1 MTWESGRHGKWAE
14 WISLLARSS
23 LPLSFPGNPCEENYK
38 FLNESDRSILI
49 NSNVDKCDA
58 TDLDEQWGWFRVSGD
73 AGNALASNLPPSSSC
88 NGGVRAYLVDDHP
101 SYGVGDL
108 TLTLCMAS
116 KNNNCLNRKS
126 LAVMNCGEFYLY
138 NLFRIRSCASNG
150 WRYCTNG
157 IGKFRCLVYRV
168 TILFS

>member
-1 MTWESGRHGKWAE
+1 MWESGRHGKWVE

-73 AGNALASNLPPSSSC
+73 AGNALASNLPPSDSC

-138 NLFRIRSCASNG
+138 NLFRIRSCSSNG

-168 TILFS
+168 RILFS

>member
-1 MTWESGRHGKWAE
+1 M
-14 WISLLARSS
+14 LARSS